1 MSLHQH
7 AQAVNSLKFVGATGL
22 EPVTVESEGVEDR
35 RLAERGK
42 PDANV
47 YANTSPKNPLEKLA
61 EAWETLTPEV
71 QAKIAELVE
80 QATGKA

>member
-22 EPVTVESEGVEDR
+22 EPVTVESEDVENR
-35 RLAERGK
+35 GLAESGK
-42 PDANV
+42 PDANI
-47 YANTSPKNPLEKLA
+47 YANTLPKKPLEKLA

-71 QAKIAELVE
+71 QAKIAELIE
-80 QATGKA
+80 QATEKA

>member
-1 MSLHQH
+1 MSLQRR
-7 AQAVNSLKFVGATGL
+7 AQAVNSRKIVGATGL
-22 EPVTVESEGVEDR
+22 EPVTVESEDTETT

-42 PDANV
+42 VDAD
-47 YANTSPKNPLEKLA
+47 TSPKNPLEKMA

-80 QATGKA
+80 QIIEKA